1 MKRINSEKGT
11 KGLLNFVNKHELI
24 SVGKILSFIIVLVIL
39 AQTIIF
45 PFGRD
50 QGVFAVFGSSILE
63 GQVPYSDIFDI
74 KPPLIFYI
82 YALAF
87 KMFGTSVISL
97 RIFDF
102 IYSLL
107 TCLMLY
113 FFVKKILKDS
123 FAALIA
129 PPIYSFLYF
138 SLGFWHTA
146 QPESYMGLWIIM
158 GLYLYFESKSFWH
171 YFLSGLSVGII
182 FLLKYPMGILLL
194 IGFIVFTLW
203 NKEKLHKKIKTISS
217 ISIGFIFVLIAVILI
232 IYLNGAL
239 WDYYSQLL
247 FTLDH
252 VKLSSHGIKPLI
264 IGNDVFVS
272 MISPAPS
279 LFFLVLLSTF
289 WFYFRRFNSD
299 LNKKYVLIVVFL
311 LLSIISIIIEGKYF
325 SYHISRSFVLIS
337 IILSLGFSCITSIFL
352 NGQSKSK
359 QSRKILIVSLLIIF
373 MIIMGPPGFYSN
385 MFQSFQFFNDK
396 EAYLLSYGGYNDGG
410 DFSLKADYEVS
421 DWLKLN
427 SNNEKCIYIW
437 GFEPLIYFLSDRKC
451 CSKYIYNV
459 PQTAIFAPDI
469 YKKELIEE
477 LRASKPKYFIV
488 VKNDIFPWVTGRS
501 EDSKTILKNNTELL
515 LFLNDNYYYNKKI
528 EDFEIYRESKRESQ
542 RSRREG
548 ETCPG

>member
-1 MKRINSEKGT
+1 MNVNTPEVEGSGAIMEVVKMKLT
-11 KGLLNFVNKHELI
+11 KGLLNFAENKHNLI

-194 IGFIVFTLW
+194 IGFIVFTLR
-203 NKEKLHKKIKTISS
+203 NKEKLHKKNK
-217 ISIGFIFVLIAVILI
+217 
-232 IYLNGAL
+232 N
-239 WDYYSQLL
+239 
-247 FTLDH
+247 
-252 VKLSSHGIKPLI
+252 
-264 IGNDVFVS
+264 N
-272 MISPAPS
+272 
-279 LFFLVLLSTF
+279 FFNMY
-289 WFYFRRFNSD
+289 WIYFRVNCSYINYLF
-299 LNKKYVLIVVFL
+299 KWCAMGL
-311 LLSIISIIIEGKYF
+311 LHS
-325 SYHISRSFVLIS
+325 
-337 IILSLGFSCITSIFL
+337 T
-352 NGQSKSK
+352 
-359 QSRKILIVSLLIIF
+359 
-373 MIIMGPPGFYSN
+373 
-385 MFQSFQFFNDK
+385 
-396 EAYLLSYGGYNDGG
+396 
-410 DFSLKADYEVS
+410 
-421 DWLKLN
+421 
-427 SNNEKCIYIW
+427 
-437 GFEPLIYFLSDRKC
+437 
-451 CSKYIYNV
+451 
-459 PQTAIFAPDI
+459 
-469 YKKELIEE
+469 
-477 LRASKPKYFIV
+477 
-488 VKNDIFPWVTGRS
+488 
-501 EDSKTILKNNTELL
+501 TIH
-515 LFLNDNYYYNKKI
+515 
-528 EDFEIYRESKRESQ
+528 SWP
-542 RSRREG
+542 
-548 ETCPG
+548 C